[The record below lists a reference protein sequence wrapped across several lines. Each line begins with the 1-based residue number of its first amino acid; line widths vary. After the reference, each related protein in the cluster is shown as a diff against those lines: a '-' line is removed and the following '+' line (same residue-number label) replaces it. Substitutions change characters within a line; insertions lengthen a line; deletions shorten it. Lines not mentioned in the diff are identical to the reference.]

1 MNELINRLVA
11 ILQKDNVTYEISLKD
26 SSSCTVIIL
35 SEKAGRK
42 INIELYDG
50 GYNFHFSID
59 DSFCICNHDMWEL
72 NENSSYEG
80 ESLINL
86 ISEMINEK
94 LVGIIFERG
103 DYTRDYIVE
112 FAKLDKFLKKEMLT
126 LEYSHENGFLKN
138 KQYSFLIRSFKG
150 NEDKD
155 LQGAMGDN

>member
-1 MNELINRLVA
+1 MNKIANRLIT
-11 ILQKDNVTYEISLKD
+11 ILQENKVNYEINPKDNSD
-26 SSSCTVIIL
+26 CTIVIL

-59 DSFCICNHDMWEL
+59 GSFCVCYHDMWEF

-94 LVGIIFERG
+94 LVGIILERG
-103 DYTRDYIVE
+103 DYSRSHIVE
-112 FAKLDKFLKKEMLT
+112 FPKVDKFLKKEMLS
-126 LEYSHENGFLKN
+126 LEYSHEKGFLKN
-138 KQYSFLIRSFKG
+138 KQYRFLIRSFKG
-150 NEDKD
+150 TEDKD
-155 LQGAMGDN
+155 LQGTMGDN